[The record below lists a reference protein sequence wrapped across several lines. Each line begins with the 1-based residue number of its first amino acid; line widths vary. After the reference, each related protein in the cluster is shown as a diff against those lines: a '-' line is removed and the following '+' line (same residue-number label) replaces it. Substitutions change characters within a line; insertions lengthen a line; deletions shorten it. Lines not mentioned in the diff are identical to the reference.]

1 MEDTPESGQIKG
13 ETKQSLRIIQ
23 WNADSITTKVL
34 ELQDRLSA
42 EDIDIC
48 LIQETKLK
56 KGVLDPKLE
65 GYECIRADRKLKNA
79 GGGLLILIKKTLVF
93 EKLDAVAVE
102 ATESL
107 SIKVRMDKRNWIY
120 ITNVYTPPCNSVGQD
135 AIILRTD
142 SIPTFNSSLICGDFN
157 AHHPLWDDIQPADDR
172 GEEIVDWAIEKELTI
187 MNNDNS
193 PTRVSRI
200 TGNESSPDLTLC
212 GAKWADKFEWSVGES
227 IGSSDHLP
235 IYITISSQVKHQS
248 IYGKRSRW
256 KSNGVKWE
264 DFTQQVE
271 EDLQAALNVEGNL
284 PGKLSAQISSFT
296 DILLQAGRKH
306 VGKVRPGRKTR
317 VWLTPPVK
325 AAIRQ
330 RNNLRRKIKTHR
342 KEWIEQCKA
351 VKAEINAAKQQK
363 WREVV
368 EDAIGTAD
376 DKKIWSFIKS
386 ISGSA
391 SASPSGE
398 VMVHKGRRLTSNR
411 AKANVFSSHYASVS
425 RLIFTKEERNINR
438 DAKKMLRSGISS
450 SSVDDQACRPFTMPE
465 LKKAIARMRAR
476 GAPGPDDIPPP
487 S

>member
-1 MEDTPESGQIKG
+1 MRLQYIQTKAPWTCPACEEDQNKAPPSIPEFVEDTPESGQIKG

-56 KGVLDPKLE
+56 KGARDPKLE

-93 EKLDAVAVE
+93 EELDAVAIE

-172 GEEIVDWAIEKELTI
+172 GEEIVDWAIDKELTI

-200 TGNESSPDLTLC
+200 TGNESSQDLTLC

-235 IYITISSQVKHQS
+235 FYITISSQVKHQS

-264 DFTQQVE
+264 EFTQQVE
-271 EDLQAALNVEGNL
+271 KNLQTALNEEGNL
-284 PGKLSAQISSFT
+284 TVKLEAQISSFT
-296 DILLQAGRKH
+296 DTEQA
-306 VGKVRPGRKTR
+306 
-317 VWLTPPVK
+317 
-325 AAIRQ
+325 
-330 RNNLRRKIKTHR
+330 
-342 KEWIEQCKA
+342 
-351 VKAEINAAKQQK
+351 
-363 WREVV
+363 
-368 EDAIGTAD
+368 
-376 DKKIWSFIKS
+376 
-386 ISGSA
+386 A
-391 SASPSGE
+391 S
-398 VMVHKGRRLTSNR
+398 M
-411 AKANVFSSHYASVS
+411 
-425 RLIFTKEERNINR
+425 
-438 DAKKMLRSGISS
+438 
-450 SSVDDQACRPFTMPE
+450 
-465 LKKAIARMRAR
+465 
-476 GAPGPDDIPPP
+476 
-487 S
+487 